1 MRRGLSRCL
10 AGAGTLAVA
19 GATALAV
26 PTAGQ
31 GVSIRAFRVHQVDL
45 RATAQLAGVLRAAVT
60 WHMYFGAST
69 AVPAG
74 GAADA
79 GVCAAGPLPAPGLG
93 PVSELQ
99 AVPGQAV
106 TKGQVLARAD
116 TTAAQHALDAA
127 DQDLA
132 QAQSL
137 LDDHRSAATATA
149 TAGTDGN
156 DPTAEAAAVAAA
168 DAAQAQLGPDL
179 DRVARAQ
186 DRVSALQRTMA
197 DATITAPA
205 DGVVEQVGTAV
216 GADPDCRTPVL
227 VLRTWA
233 LVVHTQVGGEVR
245 GRLRPGQPA
254 EVAVQDTPSHAT
266 TSVVALPLSATVPAP
281 GAAPAQPLGPW
292 TSGAAQYPLDLVVPA
307 PPPGALPGMPATV
320 TITLE
325 ARPGVLAVPA
335 GAVHSDGTGAH
346 VILLHCP
353 TAGRSGHC
361 RSDSVP
367 VVTGITVDQLT
378 QVTAGVQEGDTV
390 AVP

>member
-10 AGAGTLAVA
+10 VGAGTLAVA

-60 WHMYFGAST
+60 WNMYFGASD

-79 GVCAAGPLPAPGLG
+79 GVCAAGPPPPPGLG

-116 TTAAQHALDAA
+116 TSVAQRALDAA
-127 DQDLA
+127 NQDLA
-132 QAQSL
+132 QAQAL
-137 LDDHRSAATATA
+137 LEDHRSAATATA
-149 TAGTDGN
+149 AVGADGN
-156 DPTAEAAAVAAA
+156 DPAAAA
-168 DAAQAQLGPDL
+168 DTAAAAAAQAQLGPDL
-179 DRVARAQ
+179 DRVARGQ
-186 DRVSALQRTMA
+186 ERVAALQRTIA

-233 LVVHTQVGGEVR
+233 LEVHTQVGGEVR
-245 GRLRPGQPA
+245 GRLRPGQSA
-254 EVAVQDTPSHAT
+254 EVAVQDTPSHVT

-281 GAAPAQPLGPW
+281 STVAAQSLGPW
-292 TSGAAQYPLDLVVPA
+292 TSGAAQYPLDLVVPE
-307 PPPGALPGMPATV
+307 PPSGALPGMPATV

-335 GAVHSDGTGAH
+335 EAVHSDGAVAH
-346 VILLHCP
+346 VTLLDCP
-353 TAGRSGHC
+353 SAGRPGRC
-361 RSDSVP
+361 RSHPVP
-367 VVTGITVDQLT
+367 VATGITVDQLT
-378 QVTAGVQEGDTV
+378 QVTAGVRAGDTV